1 MFHSWTVCSPGRSS
15 ATTWGATAP
24 ISRPAAGLA
33 KSWPM
38 TPGAT
43 LWGGEDGSQNRTT
56 YRLDAWGRI
65 TGIVKA
71 DGSTEYYAYDYV
83 GNMTMLHQMAEDY
96 EVDPVY
102 VLDMYRHGRLG
113 VFAVLAAAK
122 MGI

>member
-1 MFHSWTVCSPGRSS
+1 MQS
-15 ATTWGATAP
+15 GAEFRYDLGGNRTHIQTSGGA
-24 ISRPAAGLA
+24 SQKLA
-33 KSWPM
+33 YDAR
-38 TPGAT
+38 GNIV
-43 LWGGEDGSQNRTT
+43 GGEDGSQNRTT